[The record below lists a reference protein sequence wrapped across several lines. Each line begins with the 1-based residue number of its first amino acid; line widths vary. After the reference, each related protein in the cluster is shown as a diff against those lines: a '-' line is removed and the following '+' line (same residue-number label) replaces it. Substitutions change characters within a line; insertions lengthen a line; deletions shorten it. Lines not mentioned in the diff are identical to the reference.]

1 MRTFYEIKAA
11 QETPADAGARVRLF
25 LQLAVLAFWTPC
37 AGVDLN
43 LLWRG
48 LGEAG
53 TAEFVFW
60 LLFRQAL
67 VFLALWFT
75 VAVTHGLTVGRRR
88 PADEPRPRRRRLRR
102 RTVAATGGTIATSRY
117 NRGQ

>member
-1 MRTFYEIKAA
+1 MRTFYEIRTAV
-11 QETPADAGARVRLF
+11 ETPPDADRRVRLF

-37 AGVDLN
+37 AGVDLC

-48 LGEAG
+48 WDEAG
-53 TAEFVFW
+53 TADFVFW

-75 VAVTHGLTVGRRR
+75 VALTHGLTVGRRT
-88 PADEPRPRRRRLRR
+88 PAGEPRGRRKPRE
-102 RTVAATGGTIATSRY
+102 AAPVPGGAIATSRY

>member
-1 MRTFYEIKAA
+1 MRTFYETETTPDTQAA
-11 QETPADAGARVRLF
+11 ENPRTALF

-37 AGVDLN
+37 AGIDLY

-48 LGEAG
+48 WGETG
-53 TAEFVFW
+53 TAPFVFW

-75 VAVTHGLTVGRRR
+75 VALTHGLMVGRRT
-88 PADEPRPRRRRLRR
+88 PADEPRRKRRRRKEP
-102 RTVAATGGTIATSRY
+102 AAKRGSIATSRY

>member
-1 MRTFYEIKAA
+1 MRTFYETGTPL
-11 QETPADAGARVRLF
+11 ETPRGGPDPRVALF

-37 AGVDLN
+37 GTVDVY

-48 LGEAG
+48 WGHDGAG
-53 TAEFVFW
+53 PFVFW

-75 VAVTHGLTVGRRR
+75 VALTHGLMVGRRT
-88 PADEPRPRRRRLRR
+88 PAEPRRRRRSR
-102 RTVAATGGTIATSRY
+102 KAADAVNAAIATSRY

>member
-1 MRTFYEIKAA
+1 MRSFYEIESSP
-11 QETPADAGARVRLF
+11 ETPPTGADPRVTLF

-37 AGVDLN
+37 AAIDLY

-48 LGEAG
+48 WGGAG
-53 TAEFVFW
+53 TAAFVFW

-75 VAVTHGLTVGRRR
+75 VALSHGMMVGRRT
-88 PADEPRPRRRRLRR
+88 PGEPRRKRSARKAL
-102 RTVAATGGTIATSRY
+102 VAKGPSLTTSRY

>member
-1 MRTFYEIKAA
+1 MRTFYEIEPAR
-11 QETPADAGARVRLF
+11 ETPKDADPRIALF

-37 AGVDLN
+37 AAIDLY

-48 LGEAG
+48 WGEAG
-53 TAEFVFW
+53 TAPFVFW

-75 VAVTHGLTVGRRR
+75 VALTHGMMRGRRT
-88 PADEPRPRRRRLRR
+88 PAEPRRKRRAR
-102 RTVAATGGTIATSRY
+102 RTAALPGVSIATSRY

>member
-1 MRTFYEIKAA
+1 MRTFYETEAK
-11 QETPADAGARVRLF
+11 PDRSADADPRVTLF

-37 AGVDLN
+37 AGIDLY

-48 LGEAG
+48 WGDAG
-53 TAEFVFW
+53 AAPFVFW

-75 VAVTHGLTVGRRR
+75 VALTHGLMVGRRT
-88 PADEPRPRRRRLRR
+88 PDEPRRKRRPRKI
-102 RTVAATGGTIATSRY
+102 APNGGSLATSRH

>member
-1 MRTFYEIKAA
+1 MRTFYEIEAGP
-11 QETPADAGARVRLF
+11 ETLQDADPRVALF
-25 LQLAVLAFWTPC
+25 LQLAVLAFWAPC
-37 AGVDLN
+37 AGVDLY

-48 LGEAG
+48 WGGPG
-53 TAEFVFW
+53 TTPFVFW

-75 VAVTHGLTVGRRR
+75 VALTHGMMTGRRT
-88 PADEPRPRRRRLRR
+88 PAGPRRRRRR
-102 RTVAATGGTIATSRY
+102 KEKASAATSGAIATSRY

>member
-1 MRTFYEIKAA
+1 MRTFYEIEAPPQAPAA
-11 QETPADAGARVRLF
+11 PGPRAALF
-25 LQLAVLAFWTPC
+25 LQLATLAFWAPS
-37 AGVDLN
+37 AGADLY

-48 LGEAG
+48 WGAAG
-53 TAEFVFW
+53 TTSFVFW

-75 VAVTHGLTVGRRR
+75 ASLTHGMAVGNRM
-88 PADEPRPRRRRLRR
+88 PAEPRRRRRSR
-102 RTVAATGGTIATSRY
+102 KAAPVVEASLTTSRY